1 MLHPKA
7 VAPAPITSAVTV
19 HPETHFLIPSWE
31 HLSALAINITITTA
45 AAPRAEDTIQEAVVV
60 IMAVRPEHSATA
72 TQDPAATGA
81 QELLQILP
89 QAVVREAAQAAVQP
103 PSDLFQEEATDKR
116 IYTKALE
123 SV

>member
-1 MLHPKA
+1 MLHQKA
-7 VAPAPITSAVTV
+7 VAPAPIISAITV
-19 HPETHFLIPSWE
+19 HPETHFLTPNWE
-31 HLSALAINITITTA
+31 HPSVQAVNIITTA
-45 AAPRAEDTIQEAVVV
+45 AAPLAEDITQEAVVV
-60 IMAVRPEHSATA
+60 ILAVRLEHSATA
-72 TQDPAATGA
+72 AQDPAATGA
-81 QELLQILP
+81 QAPLQILP